1 MNPVVRSRPGRV
13 LRRCLYGLIAVGLIL
28 AGFSVW
34 NGPPYPAADPDAVA
48 GRLKA
53 EAQRVY
59 DEAALPGGADG
70 VGSRVE
76 TGSCSYRG
84 LRGFAHID
92 SGRPDVRSFGLSW
105 SVTDVPEAAARAAQA
120 RTRLRLER
128 DGWKLVSEN
137 ISDLGFRFEHP
148 GTGDKVDVDWYEPTG
163 TFALSTHAPCG
174 KLPDGFSEY
183 DWPTAAWA
191 PR

>member
-1 MNPVVRSRPGRV
+1 MSAVARSRQGRLV
-13 LRRCLYGLIAVGLIL
+13 RRFLYGLIAVGLVA
-28 AGFSVW
+28 AGSYVW
-34 NGPPYPAADPDAVA
+34 NGTPYPATDPDAVA
-48 GRLKA
+48 ARLKA
-53 EAQRVY
+53 EGQRVY
-59 DEAALPGGADG
+59 DEAVLPAGADG

-76 TGSCSYRG
+76 TRLCSYRG

-92 SGRPDVRSFGLSW
+92 SGRLDVRSFELSW
-105 SVTDVPEAAARAAQA
+105 RVTDVPVATARAAQA

-163 TFALSTHAPCG
+163 TFALSAYAPCG

-183 DWPTAAWA
+183 AWPAADWT